1 MARRHAPPF
10 VHLHLHTHYSLLDS
24 TISVPELVAQIARL
38 EMPAVAVTDHGNLF
52 AAFQFHKQALKAGV
66 RPVIG
71 CEVYVAPGDH
81 RDRSP
86 VPGRKKPYDHLVL
99 LAENDRGY
107 RNLVWLV
114 SEGYLNGFY
123 HKPRI
128 SKEVL
133 ADHAD
138 GLIGLSAC
146 LSGEVSRRLLERD
159 SGGARTAAECYREIL
174 GADGFFLEIQN
185 HGTADEEFV
194 RHGMSELSRLTGIP
208 LVAAND
214 CHFHR
219 RDDLFAHRVM
229 LGIGLNRTLDELHR
243 NSAYNAEFY
252 VKTSEEMH
260 VLFDDFPGACE
271 RTTEIASRCHV
282 MFDTDTLHLPQ
293 YPVPD
298 GFSLESFLE
307 ERARSG
313 LEHRL
318 NSGLPKKH
326 ENREYETRL
335 DDELEIIRRMGFPGY
350 FLVVWDFIKYAKDR
364 GIPVGP
370 GRGSAAG
377 SVVSYALGIT
387 DIDPLE
393 YDLLFERFLNPERIS
408 MPDIDIDFCQRR
420 RDEVI
425 EYVRNLYGEA
435 SVSQIATF
443 NILKAKSAVRDVGR
457 VMGLPFGDV
466 DRIAKLIPDDLNMT
480 IEKALEDS
488 PELRDLVDG
497 DDDVRTLIETAGR
510 LEGKARHC
518 GVHAA
523 GVVIAPEP
531 LVNLVPLIR
540 TSHGDVATQFDK
552 DDVEALGLLKMDFL
566 GLRTLTVIA
575 DAVESIRRN
584 EDPDFELDSLT
595 LDDPE
600 VYDLFS
606 AGDTDGV
613 FQFES
618 SGMKDVLRKVQ
629 PRTFLDIAALNALY
643 RPGPMQFIDDYSERK
658 HGRRAIT
665 YIFPE
670 LEEILGETYGII
682 VFQEQVM
689 RIAVEI
695 AGFSMSKA
703 DTLRKAMGKK
713 KQEIIDREGQNFIDG
728 AIAKGYP
735 KAKVRELWNQIV
747 PFAKY
752 GFNKSHSVA
761 YAHVAYLTAVLK
773 THYPAHFMAAM
784 LTSEASNTDKLR
796 QYLGR
801 SRQMGIPILPPD
813 INRSLHSFS
822 VEDGG
827 IRFGLTAIKGL
838 GEAAVAPLLA
848 ARDAGG
854 GFESLSQ
861 CLGSLP
867 PRAVN
872 HKGLECMTKA
882 GCFDTFGVTRK
893 GVLDHLDRL
902 IDMTSREREQRE
914 LGQGF
919 LFADL
924 PSESLEEELRSGE
937 HADRADRLTWE
948 REVLGFFLSGHPL
961 EAYAE
966 QLERYADSTVDQ
978 LPKRFGDG
986 AEHASIGGLVSSLK
1000 VIPIRKEGRN
1010 QGRRMAVFLL
1020 EDATGSVRVVAFPDT
1035 FDASERVLEDNA
1047 PVLVS
1052 ATLKGE
1058 GDHVELMADEI
1069 ADLDELDR
1077 KKAAGLR
1084 IVLDLDDLD
1093 EDRFEA
1099 IREHLLE
1106 HPGDLPVRF
1115 ELRRRGVF
1123 RARLVPPPALSV
1135 DPGQETRD
1143 GLTPLLGGGWCEFE
1157 FDTARRNGQATPSDP
1172 PPARGA
1178 SVDEETGLVN

>member
-1 MARRHAPPF
+1 
-10 VHLHLHTHYSLLDS
+10 
-24 TISVPELVAQIARL
+24 IARL

-133 ADHAD
+133 ADHAE

-159 SGGARTAAECYREIL
+159 SEGARTAAECYREIL

-260 VLFDDFPGACE
+260 ALFDEFPGACE

-293 YPVPD
+293 YPVPE
-298 GFSLESFLE
+298 GLSLESFLE

-318 NSGLPKKH
+318 NSGVPKKH

-488 PELRDLVDG
+488 PELRELVDG

-728 AIAKGYP
+728 AVAKGYP

-761 YAHVAYLTAVLK
+761 YAHVAYLTAFLK

-978 LPKRFGDG
+978 LPKRFADG

-1035 FDASERVLEDNA
+1035 FDVSERVLEDNA

-1157 FDTARRNGQATPSDP
+1157 FDTARRNGQAMQSDQRPAPRPS
-1172 PPARGA
+1172 A
-1178 SVDEETGLVN
+1178 DEETGIVN